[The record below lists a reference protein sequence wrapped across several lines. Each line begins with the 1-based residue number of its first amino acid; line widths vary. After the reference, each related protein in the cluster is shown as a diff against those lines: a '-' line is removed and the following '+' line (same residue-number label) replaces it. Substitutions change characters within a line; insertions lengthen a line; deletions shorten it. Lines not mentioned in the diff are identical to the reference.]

1 MRAEARAGWPDIHL
15 ASADRCDTISRKEAA
30 ESMDRQAERWTREVE
45 TGVLNRI
52 DREKLGF

>member
-30 ESMDRQAERWTREVE
+30 ESMDRQAERWLAECA
-45 TGVLNRI
+45 TGVLNTYDRQRI
-52 DREKLGF
+52 GF